1 MKWIAL
7 VSFALAPAFTV
18 PLASAHSLSKQE
30 AQEIAVDAY
39 VYAYPLVMME
49 LTRRI
54 STNVPAPIGSKAPM
68 NTFVHLVAFPDATFT
83 DVVRPN
89 ADTLYSLLWFDVSK
103 EPLLI
108 KVPDSGGRYYL
119 LEMTDMWTDVFAS
132 PGTRTTGTGE
142 QLLALAGPGWQGEL
156 PPGADLIRTPTATG
170 WIIGRTQTNGATD
183 YDNVHKFQAGL
194 SATPLSAWG
203 TDYKPPRLAVNPEW
217 DMKTP
222 PVEQVD
228 KLAPEGFFALYA
240 ELTKANP
247 AHANDYPILHRMR
260 RLGIESGK
268 AFSMASLSPAAQEAV
283 QSAWPEARKR
293 IVDTAPKSGVL
304 VNGWRINLTAVGTYG
319 ADYLH
324 RAAVAYFGLGANTVE
339 DAVYPTAFTDVDGE
353 PMLSDNRYIIHF
365 DKDQIPPVNAFWSV
379 TMYNEKQAF
388 AANPINRYAIG
399 DRDKLQFN
407 QDGSLDIYVQ
417 RDSPGADKESNWL
430 PAPANGNFTMNMRL
444 YWPKP
449 AVLDGSWMPPRAHK
463 SN

>member
-183 YDNVHKFQAGL
+183 YDDVPQFSARVERNAAERIGDGLQAAAISGE
-194 SATPLSAWG
+194 SRMGHEDAAG
-203 TDYKPPRLAVNPEW
+203 Q
-217 DMKTP
+217 
-222 PVEQVD
+222 QVD
-228 KLAPEGFFALYA
+228 HSRRRLLRALA

-268 AFSMASLSPAAQEAV
+268 AFSMGAVAGGSRSGAKRLAGGAQET
-283 QSAWPEARKR
+283 STPPLKW
-293 IVDTAPKSGVL
+293 GVL

-319 ADYLH
+319 ADYLVALLSPVSGLAPIQSRTQFIRPPSQTSMESRS
-324 RAAVAYFGLGANTVE
+324 RATIAT
-339 DAVYPTAFTDVDGE
+339 
-353 PMLSDNRYIIHF
+353 
-365 DKDQIPPVNAFWSV
+365 
-379 TMYNEKQAF
+379 
-388 AANPINRYAIG
+388 
-399 DRDKLQFN
+399 
-407 QDGSLDIYVQ
+407 
-417 RDSPGADKESNWL
+417 
-430 PAPANGNFTMNMRL
+430 
-444 YWPKP
+444 
-449 AVLDGSWMPPRAHK
+449 
-463 SN
+463 